1 MTLLQLVILTRGQA
15 ELRGERE
22 GGEAKRKLK
31 TVRAIET
38 RLGLAHHCPDDRFFV
53 MLIINVSHYHYQR

>member
-1 MTLLQLVILTRGQA
+1 MTLLQLVILTKGQG

-38 RLGLAHHCPDDRFFV
+38 RLGLAHHCPGDRSYREV
-53 MLIINVSHYHYQR
+53 DH